1 MVEKMRDKIIEI
13 LESISDEYDYEKEEN
28 IMTAQLFDSMMMVNF
43 VLALTEEFEIEV
55 DYKEINSQNFDSV
68 DKIVAYVASKKG

>member
-1 MVEKMRDKIIEI
+1 MRDKVIEI

>member
-1 MVEKMRDKIIEI
+1 MKDKVIEI